1 MQGTRNNQRMFE
13 EIGALERTARLYQI
27 IGSADLLEVYA
38 RNQERLVGTLD
49 ELLAMPL
56 EDKARKEALGLK
68 AEAERLHEELKLSSP
83 TSARMSA
90 LVNAFPQ
97 LSAMASQVS
106 NRVNAEIDRELS
118 SLQAATQH
126 AQRNLFWWSLWLIP
140 LTLAVVGVFTYLF
153 GRPIR
158 AIDRAISELG
168 RGTFSR
174 PIAIRGPAD
183 LERLAAQLEWL
194 RGRLLDLAQEK
205 NRFLRHMS
213 HELKTPLANIREGT
227 ELLMDGAVGE
237 LQSGQR
243 EVTAILRENGMKLQR
258 LIENLLSFSAWQ
270 AKSVGLEISEFKL
283 RPLIKGV
290 LENQQLTLVA
300 QRVRLDVQVED
311 LTALAD
317 RGKIRL
323 ILDNLLSNAIK
334 FTPRGGTISIHA
346 RAEREQ
352 LVLDVMD
359 SGPGIPAEERNRIFE
374 AFYQGKTPQGG
385 HVKGTGIGLSVVTE
399 FVNAHGG
406 SIEIL
411 EAKAGGAH
419 FRVRLPMRQAAPTS
433 REKKLMLHRWRG
445 LAACALIIGTSG
457 GCSLGLGDIFTRQK
471 PAAPIE
477 QDHITAQDLGPIAP
491 LLDMM
496 SSLPQGDPARQAE
509 IFQAAKD
516 AAELT
521 PTTSNRLQVMRWHW
535 RPRATA
541 ARIPSQPSDSC
552 RNCWPGLKLYCLL
565 SAYWPW
571 WSSRK
576 SNRG

>member
-1 MQGTRNNQRMFE
+1 MLIGFTIVAAPLLFAIVNAALQMNRLSNRSEQLVIHGMQGTRNNQVLFE
-13 EIGALERTARLYQI
+13 QISALERTARLYQI
-27 IGSADLLEVYA
+27 IGTADLLDVYA
-38 RNQERLVGTLD
+38 RNNARLNAAAEQLRRLPVDAQSDQDLRSLQGQTAH
-49 ELLAMPL
+49 LL
-56 EDKARKEALGLK
+56 
-68 AEAERLHEELKLSSP
+68 EELRDAPTNSP
-83 TSARMSA
+83 
-90 LVNAFPQ
+90 LVAAAVDSFPQ
-97 LSAMASQVS
+97 ISDLASKVS
-106 NRVNAEIDRELS
+106 DRTNVEIDRQLS
-118 SLQAATQH
+118 SLQEQAER
-126 AQRNLFWWSLWLIP
+126 AQKHLFWQTLLLIP
-140 LTLAVVGVFTYLF
+140 MTLAVVGLFTYLF

-174 PIAIRGPAD
+174 PIAIDGPAD

-283 RPLIKGV
+283 RPLIKTV

-311 LTALAD
+311 LTPTAD
-317 RGKIRL
+317 RGKLRL

-346 RAEREQ
+346 RKEREQ
-352 LVLDVMD
+352 LWIDVMD
-359 SGPGIPAEERNRIFE
+359 SGPGIPADERNRIFE

-406 SIEIL
+406 SVEIL
-411 EAKAGGAH
+411 EAKTGAH
-419 FRVRLPMRQAAPTS
+419 FRVRLPLR
-433 REKKLMLHRWRG
+433 
-445 LAACALIIGTSG
+445 
-457 GCSLGLGDIFTRQK
+457 
-471 PAAPIE
+471 
-477 QDHITAQDLGPIAP
+477 PIAVAP
-491 LLDMM
+491 
-496 SSLPQGDPARQAE
+496 PEKAH
-509 IFQAAKD
+509 AA
-516 AAELT
+516 
-521 PTTSNRLQVMRWHW
+521 
-535 RPRATA
+535 
-541 ARIPSQPSDSC
+541 
-552 RNCWPGLKLYCLL
+552 
-565 SAYWPW
+565 
-571 WSSRK
+571 
-576 SNRG
+576 

>member
-1 MQGTRNNQRMFE
+1 MLIGFTIVAAPLLFAIVNAAVQMNRLSIRSQQLVAHGMQGTRNNQRMFE

-27 IGSADLLEVYA
+27 IGNADLLDAYA
-38 RNQERLVGTLD
+38 RNNNRLITAIHDLKTLPLD
-49 ELLAMPL
+49 AASQKGADSIESQASHLLADL
-56 EDKARKEALGLK
+56 RT
-68 AEAERLHEELKLSSP
+68 SP
-83 TSARMSA
+83 PNSTKMAAVINS
-90 LVNAFPQ
+90 FPQ
-97 LSAMASQVS
+97 LSEAAMKLSDQIS
-106 NRVNAEIDRELS
+106 LQIDRETG
-118 SLQAATQH
+118 SLEEATQR
-126 AQRNLFWWSLWLIP
+126 AQKNLAWQTLLLVP
-140 LTLAVVGVFTYLF
+140 MTLAVVGLFTYLF

-183 LERLAAQLEWL
+183 LERLATQLEWL

-237 LQSGQR
+237 LQSAQR
-243 EVTAILRENGMKLQR
+243 EVTGILRENSMKLQR

-270 AKSVGLEISEFKL
+270 AKSVGMEISEFKL
-283 RPLIKGV
+283 RPLIKSV

-311 LTALAD
+311 LTPIAD
-317 RGKIRL
+317 RGKVRL

-346 RAEREQ
+346 RSQRDQ

-359 SGPGIPAEERNRIFE
+359 SGPGIPPDERERIFE

-411 EAKAGGAH
+411 EAKVGGAH
-419 FRVRLPMRQAAPTS
+419 FRVRLPLQQTTPVVRDKAHAA
-433 REKKLMLHRWRG
+433 
-445 LAACALIIGTSG
+445 
-457 GCSLGLGDIFTRQK
+457 
-471 PAAPIE
+471 
-477 QDHITAQDLGPIAP
+477 
-491 LLDMM
+491 
-496 SSLPQGDPARQAE
+496 
-509 IFQAAKD
+509 
-516 AAELT
+516 
-521 PTTSNRLQVMRWHW
+521 
-535 RPRATA
+535 
-541 ARIPSQPSDSC
+541 
-552 RNCWPGLKLYCLL
+552 
-565 SAYWPW
+565 
-571 WSSRK
+571 
-576 SNRG
+576 

>member
-1 MQGTRNNQRMFE
+1 MLIGFTIVAAPLLFAIVNAAVQMNHLSTRSEQLVVHGVRVTRNNQRMFE

-27 IGSADLLEVYA
+27 IGSADLLDTYA
-38 RNQERLVGTLD
+38 RNQQSLAGTLD
-49 ELLAMPL
+49 ELLALPL
-56 EDKARKEALGLK
+56 DAESRDDALALQSEAG
-68 AEAERLHEELKLSSP
+68 RLHTELQR
-83 TSARMSA
+83 SAPNSTHMA
-90 LVNAFPQ
+90 ELIKAFPQ
-97 LSAMASQVS
+97 LTDTASKVS
-106 NRVNAEIDRELS
+106 NRVSAQIDRELAG
-118 SLQAATQH
+118 LQQATQL
-126 AQRNLFWWSLWLIP
+126 AQRNLFWETLLLVP

-183 LERLAAQLEWL
+183 LERLATQLEWL
-194 RGRLLDLAQEK
+194 RSRLLDLAQEK

-237 LQSGQR
+237 LQSAQR

-270 AKSVGLEISEFKL
+270 AKSVGLEITEFKL
-283 RPLIKGV
+283 RPLIKSV

-300 QRVRLDVQVED
+300 QRVRLDVQVQD
-311 LTALAD
+311 LTPVAD
-317 RGKIRL
+317 RGKVRL

-359 SGPGIPAEERNRIFE
+359 SGPGIPPDERNRIFE

-399 FVNAHGG
+399 FVNAHSG

-411 EAKAGGAH
+411 EAKTGGAH
-419 FRVRLPMRQAAPTS
+419 FRVRLPMRQAAAP
-433 REKKLMLHRWRG
+433 REKKAH
-445 LAACALIIGTSG
+445 AA
-457 GCSLGLGDIFTRQK
+457 
-471 PAAPIE
+471 
-477 QDHITAQDLGPIAP
+477 
-491 LLDMM
+491 
-496 SSLPQGDPARQAE
+496 
-509 IFQAAKD
+509 
-516 AAELT
+516 
-521 PTTSNRLQVMRWHW
+521 
-535 RPRATA
+535 
-541 ARIPSQPSDSC
+541 
-552 RNCWPGLKLYCLL
+552 
-565 SAYWPW
+565 
-571 WSSRK
+571 
-576 SNRG
+576 

>member
-1 MQGTRNNQRMFE
+1 MLIGFTIVAAPLLFAIVNAAVQMNRLSTRSEQLVVHGVRVTRNNQRLFE
-13 EIGALERTARLYQI
+13 EIGALEHTARLYQI
-27 IGSADLLEVYA
+27 IGSADLLDVYT
-38 RNQERLVGTLD
+38 RNQERLAGTLD
-49 ELLAMPL
+49 ELLSLPL
-56 EDKARKEALGLK
+56 DAQSHDDAQALKTEAD
-68 AEAERLHEELKLSSP
+68 RLHEELKRSAP
-83 TSARMSA
+83 NSARMA
-90 LVNAFPQ
+90 DLINAFPQ
-97 LSAMASQVS
+97 LSDKASNVS
-106 NRVNAEIDRELS
+106 NRVSAQIDRELAG
-118 SLQAATQH
+118 LQQATQL
-126 AQRNLFWWSLWLIP
+126 AQRNLFWETLLLVP

-237 LQSGQR
+237 LQSNQR

-283 RPLIKGV
+283 RPLIKSV

-300 QRVRLDVQVED
+300 QRVRLDVQVQD
-311 LTALAD
+311 LTPLAD
-317 RGKIRL
+317 RGKVRL

-334 FTPRGGTISIHA
+334 FTPRGGTICIHA

-359 SGPGIPAEERNRIFE
+359 SGPGIPPEERNRIFE

-411 EAKAGGAH
+411 EAKTGGAH
-419 FRVRLPMRQAAPTS
+419 FRVRLPMRQAAKA
-433 REKKLMLHRWRG
+433 REKAH
-445 LAACALIIGTSG
+445 AA
-457 GCSLGLGDIFTRQK
+457 
-471 PAAPIE
+471 
-477 QDHITAQDLGPIAP
+477 
-491 LLDMM
+491 
-496 SSLPQGDPARQAE
+496 
-509 IFQAAKD
+509 
-516 AAELT
+516 
-521 PTTSNRLQVMRWHW
+521 
-535 RPRATA
+535 
-541 ARIPSQPSDSC
+541 
-552 RNCWPGLKLYCLL
+552 
-565 SAYWPW
+565 
-571 WSSRK
+571 
-576 SNRG
+576 

>member
-1 MQGTRNNQRMFE
+1 MLIGFTIVAAPLLFAIVNAAVQMNRLSVRSQQLVVHGMQGTRNNQRMFE
-13 EIGALERTARLYQI
+13 EIGALERQARLYQI
-27 IGSADLLEVYA
+27 IGNADLLDVYA
-38 RNQERLVGTLD
+38 RHHARLKTAIHELLTLPLD
-49 ELLAMPL
+49 EASQQGARNVETQADQLLQDIKRAAPNSPHM
-56 EDKARKEALGLK
+56 
-68 AEAERLHEELKLSSP
+68 AELIS
-83 TSARMSA
+83 T
-90 LVNAFPQ
+90 FPQ
-97 LSAMASQVS
+97 LSEAASHVS
-106 NRVNAEIDRELS
+106 DRISLQIDRETE
-118 SLQAATQH
+118 SLEKATEH
-126 AQRNLFWWSLWLIP
+126 AQQNLLWQTLLLVP
-140 LTLAVVGVFTYLF
+140 MTLAVVGVFTYLF

-237 LQSGQR
+237 LQSSQR

-270 AKSVGLEISEFKL
+270 AKSVAMEVSEFKV

-290 LENQQLTLVA
+290 LENQQLTLVG

-311 LTALAD
+311 LTVLAD
-317 RGKIRL
+317 RSKVRL

-334 FTPRGGTISIHA
+334 FTPRGGTISLHA
-346 RAEREQ
+346 RSERDQ
-352 LVLDVMD
+352 LLLDVID
-359 SGPGIPAEERNRIFE
+359 SGPGIPADERNRIFE

-411 EAKAGGAH
+411 ESKAGAH
-419 FRVRLPMRQAAPTS
+419 FRVRLPMRQSAGGRAKAHAA
-433 REKKLMLHRWRG
+433 
-445 LAACALIIGTSG
+445 
-457 GCSLGLGDIFTRQK
+457 
-471 PAAPIE
+471 
-477 QDHITAQDLGPIAP
+477 
-491 LLDMM
+491 
-496 SSLPQGDPARQAE
+496 
-509 IFQAAKD
+509 
-516 AAELT
+516 
-521 PTTSNRLQVMRWHW
+521 
-535 RPRATA
+535 
-541 ARIPSQPSDSC
+541 
-552 RNCWPGLKLYCLL
+552 
-565 SAYWPW
+565 
-571 WSSRK
+571 
-576 SNRG
+576 

>member
-1 MQGTRNNQRMFE
+1 MLIGFTIVAAPLLFAIVNAAVQMNSLSLRSQQLVVHGMQGTRNNQRVFE
-13 EIGALERTARLYQI
+13 EIGALERQARLYQI
-27 IGSADLLEVYA
+27 IGNPDLLDVYA
-38 RNQERLVGTLD
+38 RHNARLKTAIHELATLPLD
-49 ELLAMPL
+49 EATQQGARDLEAQADQLLVDIKRAAPN
-56 EDKARKEALGLK
+56 
-68 AEAERLHEELKLSSP
+68 SP
-83 TSARMSA
+83 HMADLIGT
-90 LVNAFPQ
+90 FPQ
-97 LSAMASQVS
+97 LAEAASHVS
-106 NRVNAEIDRELS
+106 DRISLQIDRETE
-118 SLQAATQH
+118 SLEKATEH
-126 AQRNLFWWSLWLIP
+126 AQQNLLWQTLLLVP
-140 LTLAVVGVFTYLF
+140 MTLAVVGVFTYLF

-237 LQSGQR
+237 LQSSQR

-270 AKSVGLEISEFKL
+270 AKTVAMEVSEFKL

-290 LENQQLTLVA
+290 LENQQLTLVG

-311 LTALAD
+311 LTVLAD
-317 RGKIRL
+317 RSKVRL

-334 FTPRGGTISIHA
+334 FTPRGGTISLHA
-346 RAEREQ
+346 RSEREQ
-352 LVLDVMD
+352 LLLDVID
-359 SGPGIPAEERNRIFE
+359 SGPGVPAEERNRIFE

-411 EAKAGGAH
+411 ESKSGGAH
-419 FRVRLPMRQAAPTS
+419 FRVRLPLRQNA
-433 REKKLMLHRWRG
+433 
-445 LAACALIIGTSG
+445 
-457 GCSLGLGDIFTRQK
+457 
-471 PAAPIE
+471 
-477 QDHITAQDLGPIAP
+477 
-491 LLDMM
+491 
-496 SSLPQGDPARQAE
+496 
-509 IFQAAKD
+509 
-516 AAELT
+516 
-521 PTTSNRLQVMRWHW
+521 
-535 RPRATA
+535 A
-541 ARIPSQPSDSC
+541 ARA
-552 RNCWPGLKLYCLL
+552 NK
-565 SAYWPW
+565 AHAA
-571 WSSRK
+571 
-576 SNRG
+576 

>member
-1 MQGTRNNQRMFE
+1 MLIGFTIVAAPLLFAIVNAALQMNRMSTRSEQLVLHGVRGTRNNQRMFE

-27 IGSADLLEVYA
+27 IGSADLLDVYA
-38 RNQERLVGTLD
+38 RNQQRLIGTLN
-49 ELLAMPL
+49 EILAIPVDVESRNETM
-56 EDKARKEALGLK
+56 GLQ
-68 AEAERLHEELKLSSP
+68 AEAERLHEEIKHNPPASP
-83 TSARMSA
+83 RMA
-90 LVNAFPQ
+90 EMVNAFPQ
-97 LSAMASQVS
+97 LSDMASKVS
-106 NRVNAEIDRELS
+106 TRVSAQIDAELS
-118 SLQAATQH
+118 SLQDATQL
-126 AQRNLFWWSLWLIP
+126 AQRNLFWESMLLIP

-174 PIAIRGPAD
+174 PISIRGPAD

-237 LQSGQR
+237 LQSSQR

-283 RPLIKGV
+283 RPLIKSV

-300 QRVRLDVQVED
+300 QRVRLDVHVED
-311 LTALAD
+311 LTTLAD

-346 RAEREQ
+346 RGERDQ
-352 LVLDVMD
+352 LVLDVVD

-419 FRVRLPMRQAAPTS
+419 FRVRLPLRQTAPAS
-433 REKKLMLHRWRG
+433 REKAH
-445 LAACALIIGTSG
+445 AA
-457 GCSLGLGDIFTRQK
+457 
-471 PAAPIE
+471 
-477 QDHITAQDLGPIAP
+477 
-491 LLDMM
+491 
-496 SSLPQGDPARQAE
+496 
-509 IFQAAKD
+509 
-516 AAELT
+516 
-521 PTTSNRLQVMRWHW
+521 
-535 RPRATA
+535 
-541 ARIPSQPSDSC
+541 
-552 RNCWPGLKLYCLL
+552 
-565 SAYWPW
+565 
-571 WSSRK
+571 
-576 SNRG
+576 

>member
-1 MQGTRNNQRMFE
+1 MLIGFTIVAAPLLFAIVNAAVQINHLSTRSEQLVMHGVRGTRNNQRMFE

-27 IGSADLLEVYA
+27 IGSADLLDVYA
-38 RNQERLVGTLD
+38 RNQERLAATLN

-56 EDKARKEALGLK
+56 DAGSHQDALALQ
-68 AEAERLHEELKLSSP
+68 AEADRLLKELKRSAPSS
-83 TSARMSA
+83 TRMTDVINS
-90 LVNAFPQ
+90 FPQ
-97 LSAMASQVS
+97 VSDMASKVS
-106 NRVNAEIDRELS
+106 NRVSAQIDAELTG
-118 SLQAATQH
+118 LQLATQL
-126 AQRNLFWWSLWLIP
+126 AQRNLFWETLLLVP

-227 ELLMDGAVGE
+227 ELLLDGAVGE

-243 EVTAILRENGMKLQR
+243 EVAGILRENGMKLQR

-283 RPLIKGV
+283 RPLIKSV

-300 QRVRLDVQVED
+300 QRVRLDVHVED
-311 LTALAD
+311 LTPLAD
-317 RGKIRL
+317 RGKVRL

-359 SGPGIPAEERNRIFE
+359 SGPGIPAAERNRIFE

-411 EAKAGGAH
+411 EVKEGGAH
-419 FRVRLPMRQAAPTS
+419 FRVRLPMRQAVPP
-433 REKKLMLHRWRG
+433 REKAH
-445 LAACALIIGTSG
+445 AA
-457 GCSLGLGDIFTRQK
+457 
-471 PAAPIE
+471 
-477 QDHITAQDLGPIAP
+477 
-491 LLDMM
+491 
-496 SSLPQGDPARQAE
+496 
-509 IFQAAKD
+509 
-516 AAELT
+516 
-521 PTTSNRLQVMRWHW
+521 
-535 RPRATA
+535 
-541 ARIPSQPSDSC
+541 
-552 RNCWPGLKLYCLL
+552 
-565 SAYWPW
+565 
-571 WSSRK
+571 
-576 SNRG
+576 

>member
-1 MQGTRNNQRMFE
+1 MLIGFTIVAAPLLFAIVNAAVQMNRLSTRSEQLVVHGVRGTRNNQRLFE

-27 IGSADLLEVYA
+27 IGNADLLDVYA
-38 RNQERLVGTLD
+38 RNQQRLITTIN
-49 ELLAMPL
+49 ELLTLSLDA
-56 EDKARKEALGLK
+56 ESRQEAL
-68 AEAERLHEELKLSSP
+68 AIQTEAERLQKEIKV
-83 TSARMSA
+83 SAPNSA
-90 LVNAFPQ
+90 HMADLINAFPAV
-97 LSAMASQVS
+97 SDMASKMS
-106 NRVNAEIDRELS
+106 NRVSTQIDTELNN
-118 SLQAATQH
+118 LQLATQL
-126 AQRNLFWWSLWLIP
+126 AQRDLFWQTLLLIP
-140 LTLAVVGVFTYLF
+140 LTLAVVGLFTFLF

-194 RGRLLDLAQEK
+194 RGRLLELAQEK

-237 LQSGQR
+237 LQSSQR

-283 RPLIKGV
+283 RPLIKSV

-300 QRVRLDVQVED
+300 QRVRLDVHVED
-311 LTALAD
+311 LTPIAD
-317 RGKIRL
+317 RGKVRL

-346 RAEREQ
+346 RGEREQ
-352 LVLDVMD
+352 LILDVMD
-359 SGPGIPAEERNRIFE
+359 SGPGIPPEERNRIFE
-374 AFYQGKTPQGG
+374 AFYQGKSPQGG

-406 SIEIL
+406 SIEIF

-419 FRVRLPMRQAAPTS
+419 FRVRLPLRQATPVTP
-433 REKKLMLHRWRG
+433 REKAH
-445 LAACALIIGTSG
+445 AA
-457 GCSLGLGDIFTRQK
+457 
-471 PAAPIE
+471 
-477 QDHITAQDLGPIAP
+477 
-491 LLDMM
+491 
-496 SSLPQGDPARQAE
+496 
-509 IFQAAKD
+509 
-516 AAELT
+516 
-521 PTTSNRLQVMRWHW
+521 
-535 RPRATA
+535 
-541 ARIPSQPSDSC
+541 
-552 RNCWPGLKLYCLL
+552 
-565 SAYWPW
+565 
-571 WSSRK
+571 
-576 SNRG
+576 

>member
-1 MQGTRNNQRMFE
+1 MLIGFTIVAAPLLFAIVNAAVQMNRLSIRSQQLVVHGMQGTRNNQRMSQ
-13 EIGALERTARLYQI
+13 EIDTLERQAQLYKATGSAEFLDLYARHNGRLVTAINELLTLPLDETTQEGVRA
-27 IGSADLLEVYA
+27 IGSKASQLLQDIKQTALNSAHMAEVI
-38 RNQERLVGTLD
+38 G
-49 ELLAMPL
+49 
-56 EDKARKEALGLK
+56 
-68 AEAERLHEELKLSSP
+68 S
-83 TSARMSA
+83 
-90 LVNAFPQ
+90 FPQ
-97 LSAMASQVS
+97 LSDAASKVS
-106 NRVNAEIDRELS
+106 DRISLQIDRETA
-118 SLQAATQH
+118 SLELATQR
-126 AQRNLFWWSLWLIP
+126 AQENLVWQTLLLVP
-140 LTLAVVGVFTYLF
+140 MTLAVVGVFTYLF

-183 LERLAAQLEWL
+183 LERLATQLEWL

-283 RPLIKGV
+283 RPLIKSV

-311 LTALAD
+311 LTPVAD
-317 RGKIRL
+317 RGKVRL
-323 ILDNLLSNAIK
+323 ILDNLLSNAVK
-334 FTPRGGTISIHA
+334 FTPRGGTISLHA

-352 LVLDVMD
+352 LLLDVMD

-406 SIEIL
+406 SIEIF
-411 EAKAGGAH
+411 ESKAGGAH
-419 FRVRLPMRQAAPTS
+419 FRVRLPLRAVVPAAM
-433 REKKLMLHRWRG
+433 REKAH
-445 LAACALIIGTSG
+445 AA
-457 GCSLGLGDIFTRQK
+457 
-471 PAAPIE
+471 
-477 QDHITAQDLGPIAP
+477 
-491 LLDMM
+491 
-496 SSLPQGDPARQAE
+496 
-509 IFQAAKD
+509 
-516 AAELT
+516 
-521 PTTSNRLQVMRWHW
+521 
-535 RPRATA
+535 
-541 ARIPSQPSDSC
+541 
-552 RNCWPGLKLYCLL
+552 
-565 SAYWPW
+565 
-571 WSSRK
+571 
-576 SNRG
+576 

>member
-1 MQGTRNNQRMFE
+1 MLIGFTIVAAPLLFAIVNAAVQMNRLSVRSQQLVAHGMQGTRNNQRMFE
-13 EIGALERTARLYQI
+13 EIGALDRQANLYQI
-27 IGSADLLEVYA
+27 IGSADSLDVYA
-38 RNQERLVGTLD
+38 QHHARLVTAIHELLTLPLD
-49 ELLAMPL
+49 EESQQGVRAVESKADQLLQ
-56 EDKARKEALGLK
+56 DLK
-68 AEAERLHEELKLSSP
+68 HAAPNSKNMADLIHSL
-83 TSARMSA
+83 
-90 LVNAFPQ
+90 PQ
-97 LSAMASQVS
+97 LKDAASNVS
-106 NRVNAEIDRELS
+106 DRISLQIDRETAGLE
-118 SLQAATQH
+118 LATQH
-126 AQRNLFWWSLWLIP
+126 AQQNLFLQTLLLVP
-140 LTLAVVGVFTYLF
+140 MTLAVVGVFTYLF

-237 LQSGQR
+237 LQSAQR

-283 RPLIKGV
+283 RPLVKSV

-311 LTALAD
+311 LTPTAD
-317 RGKIRL
+317 RSKVRL
-323 ILDNLLSNAIK
+323 ILDNLLSNAVK
-334 FTPRGGTISIHA
+334 FTPRGGTISLHA
-346 RAEREQ
+346 RAQREQ

-359 SGPGIPAEERNRIFE
+359 SGPGIPADERKRIFE

-411 EAKAGGAH
+411 ESNSGGAH
-419 FRVRLPMRQAAPTS
+419 FRVRLPMRVP
-433 REKKLMLHRWRG
+433 
-445 LAACALIIGTSG
+445 
-457 GCSLGLGDIFTRQK
+457 
-471 PAAPIE
+471 
-477 QDHITAQDLGPIAP
+477 
-491 LLDMM
+491 
-496 SSLPQGDPARQAE
+496 
-509 IFQAAKD
+509 
-516 AAELT
+516 
-521 PTTSNRLQVMRWHW
+521 
-535 RPRATA
+535 TA
-541 ARIPSQPSDSC
+541 AT
-552 RNCWPGLKLYCLL
+552 GEK
-565 SAYWPW
+565 AHAA
-571 WSSRK
+571 
-576 SNRG
+576 

>member
-1 MQGTRNNQRMFE
+1 MLIGFTIVAAPLLFAIVNAAVQMNRLSTRSEQLVVHGVRVTRNNQRMFE

-38 RNQERLVGTLD
+38 RNQQRLAGTLD
-49 ELLAMPL
+49 ELLALPL
-56 EDKARKEALGLK
+56 DAESRDDALALQ
-68 AEAERLHEELKLSSP
+68 AEAGRLHLELTRSTPNS
-83 TSARMSA
+83 TRMTD
-90 LVNAFPQ
+90 LINAFPQ
-97 LSAMASQVS
+97 LSDRASKVS
-106 NRVNAEIDRELS
+106 NRVSAQIDRELAA
-118 SLQAATQH
+118 LQEATQL
-126 AQRNLFWWSLWLIP
+126 AQRNLFWETLLLVP

-174 PIAIRGPAD
+174 PISIRGPAD

-237 LQSGQR
+237 LQSAQR

-270 AKSVGLEISEFKL
+270 AKSVGLEVSEFKL
-283 RPLIKGV
+283 RPLVKSV

-300 QRVRLDVQVED
+300 QRVRLDVHVED
-311 LTALAD
+311 LTPLAD
-317 RGKIRL
+317 RGKVRL

-352 LVLDVMD
+352 LLLDVMD
-359 SGPGIPAEERNRIFE
+359 SGPGIPPDERIRIFE

-399 FVNAHGG
+399 FVNAHSG

-411 EAKAGGAH
+411 EAKTGGAH
-419 FRVRLPMRQAAPTS
+419 FRVRLPMRQAATP
-433 REKKLMLHRWRG
+433 REKEKAH
-445 LAACALIIGTSG
+445 AA
-457 GCSLGLGDIFTRQK
+457 
-471 PAAPIE
+471 
-477 QDHITAQDLGPIAP
+477 
-491 LLDMM
+491 
-496 SSLPQGDPARQAE
+496 
-509 IFQAAKD
+509 
-516 AAELT
+516 
-521 PTTSNRLQVMRWHW
+521 
-535 RPRATA
+535 
-541 ARIPSQPSDSC
+541 
-552 RNCWPGLKLYCLL
+552 
-565 SAYWPW
+565 
-571 WSSRK
+571 
-576 SNRG
+576 